1 VCGVPG
7 ANAWPEDAD
16 RILRDARR
24 VFIGTDPDDTGRKA
38 AEKIAE
44 HVGARA
50 RILPWPEQ
58 LLARPAADGLQPK
71 DIDWTALKVGYG
83 LAWQDVAALMH
94 ESAGRR
100 LLSMAEAGARLR
112 TRPKDGGIRIGF
124 SDIDSWLAPGLLPG
138 QLMIPLA
145 KTGTGKTVFLCN
157 IAHANRHRHVL
168 FITLEMTAEEV
179 YDRMTRIHRF
189 AAPHATTDDVETALA
204 RILICDENRLG
215 ERDLAELVD
224 EYEYQTGARPDL
236 LLLDYLGY
244 YARGAQGGSPYEKTS
259 NAVMQLKAEAKR
271 HRLAVIA
278 PHQVNRGATD
288 GRPIDSSDARD
299 SGVVEETADFLLAI
313 YRPDEA
319 LTVNG
324 QPTGRLKLSILK
336 SRHGNR
342 DRVASVQMGVLSLAM
357 VDATSPLAKAAQD
370 EAYLVSQGTTYDTY
384 LRNRTA
390 PVQKEL
396 L

>member
-1 VCGVPG
+1 MCGVPG

-38 AEKIAE
+38 ADRLAE
-44 HVGARA
+44 RIGARA

-157 IAHANRHRHVL
+157 IAGDGRRRSGGPHDRPGPRRVL
-168 FITLEMTAEEV
+168 LA
-179 YDRMTRIHRF
+179 DRR
-189 AAPHATTDDVETALA
+189 DVPAGIP
-204 RILICDENRLG
+204 RRG
-215 ERDLAELVD
+215 ERDPPRGA
-224 EYEYQTGARPDL
+224 ARPQH
-236 LLLDYLGY
+236 
-244 YARGAQGGSPYEKTS
+244 RGVRRRQHLRVPATAAPPSRWSTC
-259 NAVMQLKAEAKR
+259 EA
-271 HRLAVIA
+271 
-278 PHQVNRGATD
+278 T
-288 GRPIDSSDARD
+288 
-299 SGVVEETADFLLAI
+299 T
-313 YRPDEA
+313 
-319 LTVNG
+319 
-324 QPTGRLKLSILK
+324 
-336 SRHGNR
+336 
-342 DRVASVQMGVLSLAM
+342 
-357 VDATSPLAKAAQD
+357 TSP
-370 EAYLVSQGTTYDTY
+370 SWPWWGW
-384 LRNRTA
+384 
-390 PVQKEL
+390 
-396 L
+396 

>member
-1 VCGVPG
+1 
-7 ANAWPEDAD
+7 
-16 RILRDARR
+16 
-24 VFIGTDPDDTGRKA
+24 
-38 AEKIAE
+38 
-44 HVGARA
+44 
-50 RILPWPEQ
+50 
-58 LLARPAADGLQPK
+58 
-71 DIDWTALKVGYG
+71 
-83 LAWQDVAALMH
+83 
-94 ESAGRR
+94 
-100 LLSMAEAGARLR
+100 
-112 TRPKDGGIRIGF
+112 
-124 SDIDSWLAPGLLPG
+124 
-138 QLMIPLA
+138 
-145 KTGTGKTVFLCN
+145 
-157 IAHANRHRHVL
+157 
-168 FITLEMTAEEV
+168 
-179 YDRMTRIHRF
+179 
-189 AAPHATTDDVETALA
+189 
-204 RILICDENRLG
+204 
-215 ERDLAELVD
+215 
-224 EYEYQTGARPDL
+224 
-236 LLLDYLGY
+236 
-244 YARGAQGGSPYEKTS
+244 
-259 NAVMQLKAEAKR
+259 MQLKAEAKR